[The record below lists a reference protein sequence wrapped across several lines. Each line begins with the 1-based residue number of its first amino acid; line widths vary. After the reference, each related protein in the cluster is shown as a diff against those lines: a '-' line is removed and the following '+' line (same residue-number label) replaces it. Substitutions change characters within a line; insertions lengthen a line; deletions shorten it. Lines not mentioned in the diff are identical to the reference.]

1 MKNFIWHVSSYLL
14 PVILLLSVAD
24 VDFRIGHP
32 FFDEQWYILILLVSL
47 AYVFKNAFIF
57 IGGPLLFYYYPYL
70 TEYRPD
76 NLFILAVPLI
86 IAIIIG
92 CFKTSGA
99 SFGIIL
105 IAFLLFPLSEDIDY
119 LDFLSHIVIDNTAML
134 GMSMAVIC
142 GIVFVFVLIG
152 QLLVYLGII
161 NRLVQFIIN
170 RVDSPARVAI
180 LSSAVFGSVSGSAV
194 ANVMS
199 TGQVTIPLMIKC
211 GYSKVRAAAYEAV
224 ASTGGQLMPPLM
236 GAAAFLM
243 AEILQIS
250 YWDVVLVAILPAVAF
265 YAVLLLNVPKI
276 KGRDR
281 ETPNSNSVS
290 PLLPEITKSMSG
302 LIILS
307 AAIGLIIGVMDQT
320 ALNIRISSFIM
331 DISGGYTIVVLLFVA
346 VLCIVLGMGMPTSST
361 YLIVAIIAAPT
372 LIDMDITPIYAH
384 LFVLYFG
391 VISMITPPV
400 ALSSFT
406 AAKISGANPI
416 VVSLHSVYLGW
427 PLYILPF
434 IFVWI

>member
-1 MKNFIWHVSSYLL
+1 M
-14 PVILLLSVAD
+14 
-24 VDFRIGHP
+24 
-32 FFDEQWYILILLVSL
+32 
-47 AYVFKNAFIF
+47 
-57 IGGPLLFYYYPYL
+57 
-70 TEYRPD
+70 
-76 NLFILAVPLI
+76 
-86 IAIIIG
+86 
-92 CFKTSGA
+92 
-99 SFGIIL
+99 
-105 IAFLLFPLSEDIDY
+105 
-119 LDFLSHIVIDNTAML
+119 
-134 GMSMAVIC
+134 
-142 GIVFVFVLIG
+142 
-152 QLLVYLGII
+152 
-161 NRLVQFIIN
+161 
-170 RVDSPARVAI
+170 
-180 LSSAVFGSVSGSAV
+180 
-194 ANVMS
+194 
-199 TGQVTIPLMIKC
+199 
-211 GYSKVRAAAYEAV
+211 
-224 ASTGGQLMPPLM
+224 
-236 GAAAFLM
+236 
-243 AEILQIS
+243 
-250 YWDVVLVAILPAVAF
+250 LVAILPAVAC
-265 YAVLLLNVPKI
+265 YAVLLLIVPKI
-276 KGRDR
+276 KGRDS

-372 LIDMDITPIYAH
+372 LIDMGITPIYAH